1 MKLGRSKNL
10 LLYFYFYR
18 LAVVDICWQFLQ
30 KKYDVAKNL
39 RGKKEFQMILLMNY
53 GKRAVGW
60 EIYLASNHLFRS
72 SKNIFSFLLYFF
84 IVVKMLMQI
93 RYANFFAFITR
104 LRLWLL
110 IFAWIY
116 SEISY
121 KRVWVKAIVLREHD
135 RFQE

>member
-53 GKRAVGW
+53 GKRAVG
-60 EIYLASNHLFRS
+60 
-72 SKNIFSFLLYFF
+72 
-84 IVVKMLMQI
+84 
-93 RYANFFAFITR
+93 
-104 LRLWLL
+104 
-110 IFAWIY
+110 
-116 SEISY
+116 
-121 KRVWVKAIVLREHD
+121 
-135 RFQE
+135 